1 MKVMTEMSKLRL
13 ERIRTKESKLKL
25 HLKIHAADDVTVVS
39 CRGRIAYRDEA
50 VELSCKIAGLL
61 PHTRQLVL
69 ELSEVEMMDSAGLGE
84 LALMLTWARAMGCS
98 IKLAAPNPRVR
109 HLLQLTNLD
118 SVFEIHPRLEDAVL
132 AFGGQ
137 LA

>member
-1 MKVMTEMSKLRL
+1 
-13 ERIRTKESKLKL
+13 
-25 HLKIHAADDVTVVS
+25 
-39 CRGRIAYRDEA
+39 
-50 VELSCKIAGLL
+50 
-61 PHTRQLVL
+61 
-69 ELSEVEMMDSAGLGE
+69 MMDSAGLGE
-84 LALMLTWARAMGCS
+84 LALMLTWARATGCS

-109 HLLQLTNLD
+109 HLLELTNLD

>member
-1 MKVMTEMSKLRL
+1 MKLMIEMSKLRQ
-13 ERIRTKESKLKL
+13 ERFRTKESKLKL
-25 HLKIHAADDVTVVS
+25 RVEIQALDDVTVVS

-50 VELSCKIAGLL
+50 VELSGKIAGLL
-61 PHTRQLVL
+61 PYTRQLVL

-84 LALMLTWARAMGCS
+84 LALMLTWARATGCA
-98 IKLAAPNPRVR
+98 IKLAAPNKRVR
-109 HLLQLTNLD
+109 QLLQLTNLD
-118 SVFEIHPRLEDAVL
+118 SVFEIHPRLEEAVL